1 VGLKNAAVRI
11 GIIGFG
17 VLVAGL
23 AYESAH
29 RPADPPELMAL
40 QRSVA
45 HDIAE
50 KAVASVGAAD
60 RWSGITIDAADLSAY
75 RMTIYFAREPTP
87 AEVEGDT
94 RALASAVLLQ
104 LTFSGHHASDEDT
117 VIVVQARHGDEPAVL
132 GTASFIAAADKVVF
146 AAR

>member
-1 VGLKNAAVRI
+1 LKNAAVRI

-17 VLVAGL
+17 ALVAGL

-29 RPADPPELMAL
+29 RPADPPELTSL

-50 KAVASVGAAD
+50 KAVQSMGTTD
-60 RWSGITIDAADLSAY
+60 RWSNITIDDADLSAY
-75 RMTIYFAREPTP
+75 RLTIHFAAAPKP
-87 AEVEGDT
+87 SEVESDT
-94 RALASAVLLQ
+94 RALVSAVLLQ

-117 VIVVQARHGDEPAVL
+117 AIVAQARQGDEQAVL
-132 GTASFIAAADKVVF
+132 GTASFVATTDKVVF
-146 AAR
+146 AGP

>member
-17 VLVAGL
+17 ALVAGL

-29 RPADPPELMAL
+29 RPADPPELTAL

-50 KAVASVGAAD
+50 KAVASVGTAE
-60 RWSGITIDAADLSAY
+60 RWSSITIDAADLSAY
-75 RMTIYFAREPTP
+75 RMTIHFAGEPKP

-117 VIVVQARHGDEPAVL
+117 VIVVEARQRDQAAVL
-132 GTASFIAAADKVVF
+132 GTASFVATVDKVVF
-146 AAR
+146 TAR

>member
-1 VGLKNAAVRI
+1 MNNAAVRI

-29 RPADPPELMAL
+29 RPADPPELTAL

-45 HDIAE
+45 RDIAE

-60 RWSGITIDAADLSAY
+60 RWSGITIDAADLATY
-75 RMTIYFAREPTP
+75 RLTIHFVGEPNP
-87 AEVEGDT
+87 SDVEKDT

-104 LTFSGHHASDEDT
+104 LTFSAHHASDEDT
-117 VIVVQARHGDEPAVL
+117 AIIVQARQGDEASVL
-132 GTASFIAAADKVVF
+132 GTASFIAASDTVVF

>member
-29 RPADPPELMAL
+29 RPADPPELTAL
-40 QRSVA
+40 QKSVA

-50 KAVASVGAAD
+50 KAVASVGTAD
-60 RWSGITIDAADLSAY
+60 RWSSITIDDADLSAY
-75 RMTIYFAREPTP
+75 RLTIHFTGEPTP

-94 RALASAVLLQ
+94 RALASAILLQ

-117 VIVVQARHGDEPAVL
+117 TIVVQARQGDGPAVL
-132 GTASFIAAADKVVF
+132 GTASFVPSADKIIF
-146 AAR
+146 AR